1 MCVLLIQFNVQTITV
16 RLVSLLCRQAFD
28 RKQPRYSLTY
38 RAIDDD
44 IVKEYVKVA
53 KLVGD

>member
-1 MCVLLIQFNVQTITV
+1 MV